1 MVPVEW
7 RFWRRK
13 AILLFRCLSA
23 CLARPGHV
31 FFFHLQHQDAPEPT
45 KVGAFLRVRGSLRHL
60 FQIIENTHVKWGS
73 HHFVPCGDW
82 RGSETKGHE
91 DLGWLGKILGETP
104 QADAGPEAV
113 LGRKEGDG
121 MNGHGPTFD
130 WKVGFDWQIIA
141 PLNKPSPKEANMTW
155 KLKGTPQRGDS
166 FDPSFI
172 LGPMFVVLCRV

>member
-13 AILLFRCLSA
+13 AILLFRCLIIIV
-23 CLARPGHV
+23 CLARPAPGRSGANEGGQFGRGIFAEADPFGT
-31 FFFHLQHQDAPEPT
+31 FF
-45 KVGAFLRVRGSLRHL
+45 RS
-60 FQIIENTHVKWGS
+60 ENTDVKWGS

-166 FDPSFI
+166 FDPSLI